1 MVREANTNDLKEI
14 LELYLFLHET
24 DIPEESD
31 HLKHPLIQAVLQA
44 DQVVT

>member
-31 HLKHPLIQAVLQA
+31 HLKQ
-44 DQVVT
+44 T